1 MLVPSFSI
9 PGTRLHNCG
18 VNIDLGSVYSGFDGE
33 KERSGQGFSVL
44 SKKCRWDQKTCIFCI
59 LFSQQS
65 FRGSYDDFVCM
76 GERQHLQVV
85 TAPMKDRLV
94 NT

>member
-33 KERSGQGFSVL
+33 KERSGQGFSVGGIRKL
-44 SKKCRWDQKTCIFCI
+44 A
-59 LFSQQS
+59 FSVFS
-65 FRGSYDDFVCM
+65 SPSRASGVLMMTLCAWGKAAPPSSHSPN
-76 GERQHLQVV
+76 ERQVGEHV
-85 TAPMKDRLV
+85 TS
-94 NT
+94 